1 LDLLYPDQII
11 VIPISVAQLSP
22 TFNNYIPLEGY
33 KKHVFKKGET
43 LYGTMVRNYKV
54 PKSIFFESCYPLIK
68 KINPEISDFNKIFV
82 GQEVLV
88 TILKQDRKFPRIYK
102 RDLYIKKSMKNSIG
116 KLFNY
121 LGGNFVDKGNIFISI
136 KDGHK
141 IKLNAVKN
149 PLIKTEKSN
158 IILNSKKEL
167 LSKEFKESIL
177 NLKDYKIL
185 DIDRKGDFK
194 QVANALLRQAGYDQV
209 LRKKPVIIGDQITLS
224 ITGDWT
230 IIKDISQVPPEIF
243 VINSVEGKRQ
253 SISPY
258 LKNYLNKHRLKVV
271 DILSDIDKQES
282 EEVIEKAFNKNIN
295 ENKVP
300 SKEVLIDSFLDIF
313 KEEVHSNLNS
323 KIFFRSKETMN
334 KPQIVTVDRFL
345 TSKSNNFIINF
356 NDIKEEHK
364 KLFARHHFNFLD
376 IKRKEEPKTII
387 RDLLNFLQV
396 KLPKKKVEIKSENN
410 PNCQITLKVPGVL
423 INKEE
428 DKLLLTDL
436 KINKDISSYL
446 FEKGITVIEY

>member
-1 LDLLYPDQII
+1 M
-11 VIPISVAQLSP
+11 LSLNS
-22 TFNNYIPLEGY
+22 FD
-33 KKHVFKKGET
+33 
-43 LYGTMVRNYKV
+43 R
-54 PKSIFFESCYPLIK
+54 SSFFEFKIILLFSVLIK
-68 KINPEISDFNKIFV
+68 
-82 GQEVLV
+82 G
-88 TILKQDRKFPRIYK
+88 Y
-102 RDLYIKKSMKNSIG
+102 
-116 KLFNY
+116 
-121 LGGNFVDKGNIFISI
+121 
-136 KDGHK
+136 
-141 IKLNAVKN
+141 
-149 PLIKTEKSN
+149 
-158 IILNSKKEL
+158 
-167 LSKEFKESIL
+167 
-177 NLKDYKIL
+177 
-185 DIDRKGDFK
+185 FK
-194 QVANALLRQAGYDQV
+194 QVADALLRQAGYDQV

-258 LKNYLNKHRLKVV
+258 LKSYLNKHRLKVV
-271 DILSDIDKQES
+271 DILSDIDKQGGKEG
-282 EEVIEKAFNKNIN
+282 VEKSFNKNIN

-313 KEEVHSNLNS
+313 REEVHSNLNS

-376 IKRKEEPKTII
+376 IKRQEEPKTII

-428 DKLLLTDL
+428 NKFLLTDL

-446 FEKGITVIEY
+446 FERGITVIEY